1 MAGFRALRR
10 VLALLVRVRV
20 PLPVVLA
27 EVRVPGTICIDEER
41 ALAGRGAMRERR
53 GRGRE
58 ADGQSF
64 EEPRVRACARA
75 ALGRLRAVV
84 LDEVLFA
91 ALPHNFFVR
100 LFIHVFVDIFVDR
113 HLIKHEGRVSAGR
126 PQIGCARCGT
136 SN

>member
-1 MAGFRALRR
+1 
-10 VLALLVRVRV
+10 
-20 PLPVVLA
+20 
-27 EVRVPGTICIDEER
+27 
-41 ALAGRGAMRERR
+41 MRERR

>member
-1 MAGFRALRR
+1 MASLLRN
-10 VLALLVRVRV
+10 
-20 PLPVVLA
+20 
-27 EVRVPGTICIDEER
+27 
-41 ALAGRGAMRERR
+41 
-53 GRGRE
+53 
-58 ADGQSF
+58 
-64 EEPRVRACARA
+64 RACARARA

-113 HLIKHEGRVSAGR
+113 HLNKHEGGVSAGR
-126 PQIGCARCGT
+126 QQIGCARRGT